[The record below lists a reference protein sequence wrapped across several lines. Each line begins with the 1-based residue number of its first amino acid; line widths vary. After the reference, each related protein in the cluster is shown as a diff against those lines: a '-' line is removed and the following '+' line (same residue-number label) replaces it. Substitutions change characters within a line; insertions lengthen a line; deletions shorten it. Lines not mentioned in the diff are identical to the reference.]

1 MPLSSIVD
9 LAAGGIAAGAAYGAA
24 KFSAKEAKR
33 AARINRDFQERLS
46 NTAVQ
51 RRRADLEAAGFNP
64 LLAITQGQGASQ
76 PGGATAVVP
85 DYSRAV
91 STGVQAASANAQ
103 IRNTTAN
110 TALAQQKLWMNK
122 PAEITGRVA
131 AFAGGAALRLAKK
144 ANQKKPY
151 PNWKGGKKRKRS
163 VSVTKWPDFSTGS
176 KANPNMFGGPKRER
190 SSDYPHI
197 RRQR

>member
-33 AARINRDFQERLS
+33 AARVNRDFQERLS

-51 RRRADLEAAGFNP
+51 RRAADLKAAGFNP

-76 PGGATAVVP
+76 PGGATAQVP
-85 DYSRAV
+85 DYSQAV
-91 STGVQAASANAQ
+91 GSAISAAGASAN
-103 IRNTTAN
+103 IRNTAAN
-110 TALAQQKLWMNK
+110 TALAQQKIWMNK

-131 AFAGGAALRLAKK
+131 AFAAKQTLRAGRAAFDYAKNKPK
-144 ANQKKPY
+144 AKKKPY
-151 PNWKGGKKRKRS
+151 PNWAAGKTRRKDNRGA
-163 VSVTKWPDFSTGS
+163 VRVHITPEQ
-176 KANPNMFGGPKRER
+176 RER
-190 SSDYPHI
+190 FRSMRP
-197 RRQR
+197 RGAR